1 METLLRVPAAL
12 IAIAQKRLRNLKL
25 STDRLEISIVGHL
38 FGTIKGNWAVV
49 LRLDFMHTSIVLVVA
64 FLKLLAY
71 LLDLLD
77 RTLVIVCQLI
87 RQFSSILDPLELAIG
102 LGKFAV
108 FRSLSSDI
116 SCRVFFLKDG
126 SWLVPNF
133 VKSIL
138 TT

>member
-38 FGTIKGNWAVV
+38 FGTIKGNRAVV

-108 FRSLSSDI
+108 FRSLGSDI
-116 SCRVFFLKDG
+116 SCRVLFLKDG

-133 VKSIL
+133 V
-138 TT
+138 

>member
-102 LGKFAV
+102 LGKLANLPYSMLPCFLCFA
-108 FRSLSSDI
+108 RWAATSQNIKYL
-116 SCRVFFLKDG
+116 L
-126 SWLVPNF
+126 
-133 VKSIL
+133 
-138 TT
+138 

>member
-38 FGTIKGNWAVV
+38 FGAIKGNWAVV

-116 SCRVFFLKDG
+116 SCRVLFLKDG